1 MLVLRVPVGAELL
14 DPPEPELAV
23 LIGARVAKYAACFC
37 RHVSEDHRRCWAE
50 GVRVM
55 VVVASTPKE

>member
-1 MLVLRVPVGAELL
+1 MLRVPVGAELL

-23 LIGARVAKYAACFC
+23 LIGARVAKYAACSC
-37 RHVSEDHRRCWAE
+37 RRVSEYHRRCWAE